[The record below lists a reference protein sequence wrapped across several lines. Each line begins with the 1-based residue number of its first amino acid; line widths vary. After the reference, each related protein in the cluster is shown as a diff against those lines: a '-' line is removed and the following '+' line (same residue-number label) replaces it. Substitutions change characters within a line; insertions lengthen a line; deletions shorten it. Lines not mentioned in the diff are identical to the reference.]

1 MKQSVWLGMSVVLLV
16 AWLFIMSQPMAQTI
30 TGFQLLF
37 GTWKGWIGETQTGI
51 RGLSFVMLAAVVATA
66 IAGIRKRD

>member
-1 MKQSVWLGMSVVLLV
+1 
-16 AWLFIMSQPMAQTI
+16 MSQPLYGIQ
-30 TGFQLLF
+30 TGFLLLF
-37 GTWKGWIGETQTGI
+37 LTYAESGTWQANEDLLVTQIGI